1 MGLRKKHKVIF
12 WGFFKD
18 DNWGKFCPAE
28 YWFEVKSFSKN
39 PSFQSHLPPFFCIW
53 WIQDVASEMDFQV
66 IQNFQKELKKKHSG
80 ASFENFSTLL
90 HLDEFGRTFDR
101 NGETRNETEGYC
113 FLKFFRMGSTILA
126 YFRAANRESSS
137 DLAPV
142 QTIFPE
148 LKMSAV
154 VLEIISSVSIS
165 KNVGSRPGRR

>member
-1 MGLRKKHKVIF
+1 MKGLRPNELSPHNIFYLEKKLEHIQKAPNFRSMNEPWSIP
-12 WGFFKD
+12 KR
-18 DNWGKFCPAE
+18 PE
-28 YWFEVKSFSKN
+28 FE
-39 PSFQSHLPPFFCIW
+39 
-53 WIQDVASEMDFQV
+53 
-66 IQNFQKELKKKHSG
+66 KKHSG

-137 DLAPV
+137 DLA
-142 QTIFPE
+142 IFPE

-154 VLEIISSVSIS
+154 VLEILSSVSVS